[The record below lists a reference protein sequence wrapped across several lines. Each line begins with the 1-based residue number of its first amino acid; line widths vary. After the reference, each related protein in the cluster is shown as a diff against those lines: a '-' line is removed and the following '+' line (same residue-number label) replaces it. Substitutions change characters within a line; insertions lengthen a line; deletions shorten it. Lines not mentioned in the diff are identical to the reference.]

1 MFLVLAFKLALIFI
15 VKDIGSSMV
24 IKPKIRGFICT
35 NAHPVGCSEHVQ
47 EQINYVKQQGALKN
61 APKNVLVIGA
71 STGYGLA
78 SRITAAF
85 GGSAKTLGVFFEKEG
100 TERKTGSA
108 GWYNTAAFQDAADE
122 AGLWSKNINGDA
134 FSNEIKQKAIN
145 TIKADLGKVDLII
158 YSLASPRRTDPN
170 TGEVFSSTLKPI
182 GNAVTTKNL
191 NTSKREIDE
200 ITVEAAN
207 QDDIDNT
214 IKVMGGEDWEM
225 WIDALKEAD
234 VLADNFKTTAY
245 TYIGK
250 ELTWPIYGHATIGK
264 AKEDLDRAT
273 AAIKESTKVLNGEAY
288 VSSLNAVVTQA
299 SSAIPIMPLYISA
312 LFKVMKADGTYEG
325 TIEQIHA
332 LFSENLYG
340 ESPRF
345 DEGGHLFQNYKE
357 LEDDVQ
363 ARIQAVW
370 DKVDTSSIDEL
381 TDYVGYHNEFLR
393 LFGFGIDGVD
403 YDQDVDSVKPIA
415 NMIN

>member
-1 MFLVLAFKLALIFI
+1 
-15 VKDIGSSMV
+15 MV

-35 NAHPVGCSEHVQ
+35 NAHPVGCAEHVQ
-47 EQINYVKQQGALKN
+47 EQINYVKQQGTLKN

-85 GGSAKTLGVFFEKEG
+85 GGGAKTLGIFFEKEG

-108 GWYNTAAFQDAADE
+108 GWYNTAAFQAAADD
-122 AGLWSKNINGDA
+122 AGIWSKNINGDA
-134 FSNEIKQKAIN
+134 FSNEIKQKAIE
-145 TIKADLGKVDLII
+145 TIKAELGKIDCVI

-170 TGEVFSSTLKPI
+170 TGEVYSSTLKPI
-182 GNAVTTKNL
+182 GNSVTTKNL

-200 ITVEAAN
+200 ITVEAAT

-225 WIDALKEAD
+225 WIDALKEAG
-234 VLADNFKTTAY
+234 VLAENFKTSAY

-273 AAIKESTKVLNGEAY
+273 VAIKAATADLNGQAY

-312 LFKVMKADGTYEG
+312 LFKVMKQDGTYEG
-325 TIEQIHA
+325 TIEQIHG
-332 LFSENLYG
+332 LFTENLYG
-340 ESPRF
+340 DNPRF
-345 DEGGHLFQNYKE
+345 DDGGHLFQNYKE

-363 ARIQAVW
+363 SRIQHVW
-370 DKVDTSSIDEL
+370 DSVKTDSIDEL

-403 YDQDVDSVKPIA
+403 YDSDVNPMQPIA
-415 NMIN
+415 NMID

>member
-1 MFLVLAFKLALIFI
+1 
-15 VKDIGSSMV
+15 MV

-35 NAHPVGCSEHVQ
+35 NAHPVGCAEHVQ
-47 EQINYVKQQGALKN
+47 EQINYVKAQGPLSN

-85 GGSAKTLGVFFEKEG
+85 GGGAKTLGIFFEKEG
-100 TERKTGSA
+100 SERKTGSA
-108 GWYNTAAFQDAADE
+108 GWYNTAAFQAAAEE

-134 FSNEIKQKAIN
+134 FSNEIKQKAID
-145 TIKADLGKVDLII
+145 TIKADLGKIDLVI

-170 TGEVFSSTLKPI
+170 TGETYSSTLKPI
-182 GNAVTTKNL
+182 GSDITTKNL
-191 NTSKREIDE
+191 NTSKRVIDE
-200 ITVEAAN
+200 VTVEAAS
-207 QDDIDNT
+207 QEDIDNT

-225 WIDALKEAD
+225 WIDTLKEAD

-273 AAIKESTKVLNGEAY
+273 QAIKESTKGLNGEAY

-325 TIEQIHA
+325 TIEQIHS
-332 LFSENLYG
+332 LFTENLYG
-340 ESPRF
+340 ETPRF

-363 ARIQAVW
+363 ARVQHVW
-370 DKVDTSSIDEL
+370 DTVDTDTIDEL

-393 LFGFGIDGVD
+393 LFGFGIDSVD
-403 YDQDVDSVKPIA
+403 YEQDVNPDVAISQLID
-415 NMIN
+415 